1 MNLILYM
8 EIDYL
13 ITLELNWTDN
23 YRILIIYQFH
33 YVSKHLLNDTQTITK
48 FYVSVYEIKK
58 SNQMTHYLI
67 SLYFIILY
75 IYGIKIFAL
84 NRNYKIRLVLINLIA
99 YKQLKITSLY
109 KHLKSY

>member
-48 FYVSVYEIKK
+48 FYVSVYEVKK
-58 SNQMTHYLI
+58 SNTNDTLFNFSILHYFVYLWNKDFWLLI
-67 SLYFIILY
+67 EIIKLD
-75 IYGIKIFAL
+75 
-84 NRNYKIRLVLINLIA
+84 
-99 YKQLKITSLY
+99 
-109 KHLKSY
+109 